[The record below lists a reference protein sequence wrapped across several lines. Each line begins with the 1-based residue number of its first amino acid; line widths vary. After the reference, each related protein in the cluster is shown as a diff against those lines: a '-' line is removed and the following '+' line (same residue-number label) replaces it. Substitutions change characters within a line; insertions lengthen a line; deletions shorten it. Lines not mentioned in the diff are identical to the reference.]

1 MFWPSFLHLPASPVE
16 IGRCTGSY
24 KASFL
29 VFVRKDILLPTG
41 TGVRGKQKINFLKR
55 RLYMFVTSCK
65 KNLNI
70 EKLAKVMSI

>member
-1 MFWPSFLHLPASPVE
+1 MFAPFLHLGVTPVE

-29 VFVRKDILLPTG
+29 VFVGKYILIPIG
-41 TGVRGKQKINFLKR
+41 TGVRGKQNQNFVKR
-55 RLYMFVTSCK
+55 ILYIFVTSCK

-70 EKLAKVMSI
+70 EKSVKVMSI